1 MYAIFMTQVVKT
13 MPYIIK
19 VDKQGRLVLPKE
31 VREKAGIKEN
41 SQLIYTV
48 IGGDRTHPI
57 I

>member
-1 MYAIFMTQVVKT
+1 